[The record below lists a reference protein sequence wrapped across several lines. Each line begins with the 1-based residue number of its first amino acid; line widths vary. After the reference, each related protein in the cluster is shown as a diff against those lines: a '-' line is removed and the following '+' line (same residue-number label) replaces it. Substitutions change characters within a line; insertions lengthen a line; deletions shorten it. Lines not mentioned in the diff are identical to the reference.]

1 MARTPLTR
9 LLRGSLALP
18 GALLDALRPRPAA
31 DPEPLLLRLRSVL
44 ERFGTDEPGPV
55 TATYKEVRLY
65 GGPLRADVAAAP
77 GRALEV
83 RGPDPT
89 ALDFDDARGQLTRHL
104 GVLGGTARE
113 IAIAVAGRMGD
124 DLAVLAAGLGDLALP
139 RRSRRKRRRAVAR
152 LAHML
157 AVARDLEVD
166 PARGRRRD
174 LKRIA
179 ATVKRLRKLAAE
191 AGVPRRGSH
200 AIVRLRAGTGAT
212 VRGARLEGMT

>member
-18 GALLDALRPRPAA
+18 GALLGALRPRPAA

-44 ERFGTDEPGPV
+44 ERFGADEVGPV

-65 GGPLRADVAAAP
+65 GGPLRADVAATPA
-77 GRALEV
+77 RALEV
-83 RGPDPT
+83 RGPDLI
-89 ALDFDDARGQLTRHL
+89 ALDFDDARAELARHL

-113 IAIAVAGRMGD
+113 IAIAVAGRLDD
-124 DLAVLAAGLGDLALP
+124 DLAVLAAGIGDLALP
-139 RRSRRKRRRAVAR
+139 PRSRRKRRRAVAR

-157 AVARDLEVD
+157 AVAREHEVD
-166 PARGRRRD
+166 PARARRRD

-179 ATVKRLRKLAAE
+179 ATVRRLRKLAAE
-191 AGVPRRGSH
+191 AGVPRRGS
-200 AIVRLRAGTGAT
+200 RALAT
-212 VRGARLEGMT
+212 RR

>member
-44 ERFGTDEPGPV
+44 GRLGADEAGPV
-55 TATYKEVRLY
+55 AATYKEVRLY
-65 GGPLRADVAAAP
+65 GGPLRADIAATP
-77 GRALEV
+77 VRALEV
-83 RGPDPT
+83 RGPDLV
-89 ALDFDDARGQLTRHL
+89 ALDFEDRRAALARHL

-113 IAIAVAGRMGD
+113 IAIAVARRLDD
-124 DLAVLAAGLGDLALP
+124 DLAVMAAGLGDLALP
-139 RRSRRKRRRAVAR
+139 PRSRRKRRRAVAR

-157 AVARDLEVD
+157 AVARDLDVD

-179 ATVKRLRKLAAE
+179 ATVKRLRTLAAE
-191 AGVPRRGSH
+191 AGVPRRRSS
-200 AIVRLRAGTGAT
+200 ALAT
-212 VRGARLEGMT
+212 RW